1 MTTNDARL
9 ESFRAMVARNP
20 DNVLARFGLANEAA
34 KAGLLEEALENYRA
48 YLASYDDEGNGWARV
63 AELLEKLGR
72 IDEAKDALRKGIAA
86 SHRFGHPSM
95 MADLELKLDDLDS
108 R

>member
-1 MTTNDARL
+1 MTTNDDRL
-9 ESFRAMVARNP
+9 ATFRAMVARDP
-20 DNVLARFGLANEAA
+20 GNVLARFGLANEAA
-34 KAGLLEEALENYRA
+34 KSGLLDEALEHYRA

-63 AELLEKLGR
+63 ADLLEKLGR
-72 IDEAKDALRKGIAA
+72 VDEAKDALRRGIEA

-95 MADLELKLDDLDS
+95 RADLETKLDELDN